1 MKRQNRCDQNK
12 DKRQAVQT
20 NRFDPRDQL
29 QSTLPALLPLFTRYL
44 NKNEHK
50 SSFCPELKRNYTFC
64 SEEELA
70 KLLTRTTEGN
80 DCVTFDVW

>member
-1 MKRQNRCDQNK
+1 MKQQNRRDQNK

-20 NRFDPRDQL
+20 NRFDPRNQL
-29 QSTLPALLPLFTRYL
+29 QSTLLPLFTRYL

-50 SSFCPELKRNYTFC
+50 SSFCPELKRNYRFC

-70 KLLTRTTEGN
+70 KRLTRTTGGN